1 MLDKSIPYIGVLMVK
16 TDTTIYPRYNL
27 PKGFTLSGYRVGYE
41 IEWAKLMFEVE
52 QTNTLE
58 EAQKIFAEEFL
69 PMPEL
74 LTKQCLFAL
83 DKDGEIAATAS
94 LWHGSHFG
102 ENFQRIHW
110 VATRPKYQSKGLVKA
125 LLTKLFDVYNELG
138 YKNFIYLTS
147 QTWSYKALNI
157 YSKFGF
163 KPFMN
168 DEPIAWN
175 NKAQE
180 AWGIIDQKIMEY
192 KQVGRKF

>member
-16 TDTTIYPRYNL
+16 TDTTTYPHFDI
-27 PKGFTLSGYRVGYE
+27 PEGFTLTGYCIGFE

-58 EAQKIFAEEFL
+58 EAEKIFEKEFL
-69 PMPEL
+69 SIPEL
-74 LTKQCLFAL
+74 LFKQCLFAL
-83 DKDGEIAATAS
+83 DKNGEIAATAS

-102 ENFQRIHW
+102 EVFQRIHW
-110 VATRPKYQSKGLVKA
+110 VATRSKYQGKGLVKA
-125 LLTKLFDVYNELG
+125 LLTRLFDVYNELG

-163 KPFMN
+163 KPFM
-168 DEPIAWN
+168 DENPVVWN
-175 NKAQE
+175 NKAQDE
-180 AWGIIDQKIMEY
+180 KY
-192 KQVGRKF
+192 